1 MPILVLPKRKKKL
14 IKMKHVFMF
23 YFLIFNTLIV
33 SLNMTYEFY
42 MTINFNK
49 FGVRFVK
56 ILEKA
61 YSFQYVLKRRKVGH
75 SLHFHIKAPIFCKFS
90 SYNLWSDEYFPALA
104 SCIENTDSPWIL
116 FKVSIFRTFPQMV
129 SSWIWAQALKN
140 WVYLLFLNTII
151 LLQRLYEEKNLH
163 KIINY
168 FFQ

>member
-1 MPILVLPKRKKKL
+1 
-14 IKMKHVFMF
+14 MF
-23 YFLIFNTLIV
+23 YFLTFNTLIV
-33 SLNMTYEFY
+33 SLNMTYKFY

-49 FGVRFVK
+49 CGVRFVK

-61 YSFQYVLKRRKVGH
+61 YSFQYVLKKRKVGP
-75 SLHFHIKAPIFCKFS
+75 SLDFHIKASIFCKFS
-90 SYNLWSDEYFPALA
+90 SYNLWSDKYFPALA
-104 SCIENTDSPWIL
+104 SCTENAASPCIL

-151 LLQRLYEEKNLH
+151 LLQRLYEGKKSTQNH
-163 KIINY
+163 KLD